1 MTETCNSNVEAF
13 KNDSEI
19 VIESPEPIPQ
29 DESIIEIET
38 ISNGTTKA
46 QECISKRQENDEIME
61 INENEEVL
69 E

>member
-1 MTETCNSNVEAF
+1 MTETFTSNVEAF

-19 VIESPEPIPQ
+19 VIESPESIPQ

-38 ISNGTTKA
+38 VTNGTTKV
-46 QECISKRQENDEIME
+46 STRQENDEIME
-61 INENEEVL
+61 INETEEVL

>member
-1 MTETCNSNVEAF
+1 MTETCTSNVEAF

-19 VIESPEPIPQ
+19 VIESPQSIPQ

-38 ISNGTTKA
+38 VSNGTTKA
-46 QECISKRQENDEIME
+46 QEYISKRQENDDIME
-61 INENEEVL
+61 INETEEIL